1 LLALRGC
8 IAHDRSSLV
17 YVPVAVMRIELRRIC
32 PICRARDLFVGELIC
47 PDCAEPED
55 HDD

>member
-1 LLALRGC
+1 MTKES
-8 IAHDRSSLV
+8 DV
-17 YVPVAVMRIELRRIC
+17 RRIC
-32 PICRARDLFVGELIC
+32 PICGARDLFVGELIC